1 MEGRDART
9 AWRRVAVVAG
19 VLLLSNA
26 LPAKR
31 RDPPRPPPYGIDK
44 VLHAAGH
51 AALAAALRDALER
64 TDRSPVTPVVFTP
77 SAVAVL
83 LSTLYGLVL
92 ELLQRWIPGRRYES
106 GDVLA
111 GAAGSALG
119 VGIQPSLAAVSG
131 ATDPENRADDPRS
144 E

>member
-9 AWRRVAVVAG
+9 AWRRVALVAG
-19 VLLLSNA
+19 VLFLSNV

-31 RDPPRPPPYGIDK
+31 RDPPQPPPYGIDK

-51 AALAAALRDALER
+51 AALAVVLRDALER
-64 TDRSPVTPVVFTP
+64 TDRSPIASVVFAP
-77 SAVAVL
+77 SAVAAL
-83 LSTLYGLVL
+83 LSTLSGLVL

-106 GDVLA
+106 GDVLS
-111 GAAGSALG
+111 AAVGSALG
-119 VGIQPSLAAVSG
+119 VGIQSWR
-131 ATDPENRADDPRS
+131 ATVVAPERRVDDSRP